1 MGIMKYTLF
10 NGQEIGKNAEEFF
23 EKLGNSESSG
33 NYKKSNN
40 PYGFMGK
47 YQLGEDIFEDLGWY
61 KDSTKNK
68 PSKKN
73 PYDWNGNFS
82 GYIKSK
88 WNVNTIKDFLKNPSA
103 QDDSMMQSLPI
114 RLRYIKS
121 LIKTL
126 SGRILDSYICQK
138 ITISKTPI
146 ITTTSGKPYENQKEK
161 LALVLKRFKERGMGN
176 PLGKSYVIT
185 TSGVLAGAHLA
196 GQGGI
201 SHFLVSDGKKLPI
214 DGYGTCVLSYLVQMG
229 GHDLSAIIG
238 YKDNCDIDSKVVV
251 KNDSFKDEVILK
263 GEMNKGTNKT
273 SDNSTSSG
281 TPKKEEKGIYEF
293 NGQKYEEVWENEFYK
308 QDMSGRKSPPVAGY
322 VEAEEA
328 VIKRLEEKFE
338 NPDLYDSDYIKYIE
352 SKIGKKVLEENK
364 EEIKIMLALYDKAT
378 KTEKRPGNIVSQYG
392 FDVLRGRNETDEP
405 LRIQDVAYHMY
416 YYPIPKKGQLETL
429 EYVFSK
435 FSAKYVKFPDVHYT
449 ENKEAGEY
457 KITQIAEIIKDV
469 GKRKEEP
476 VIKYKLPE
484 KYDKYMEGI
493 KDIDEIILRIPKK
506 EKQYFQKMRSEN
518 LLRGL
523 EMAGEHKK
531 SFSVDENSVRKYP
544 LARRFLDNLLIEFIK
559 VETGFKEE
567 KENKDFD
574 GHKYRDSN
582 ILRNYL
588 LWYDENFGRI
598 ELPSPEGVGMYAKLE
613 KLGKD
618 IRITTMLDIWI
629 NSKEKNKLKH
639 IRKIHNLIIDN
650 YGDYT
655 DKKNFDRDK
664 EIITG
669 HFSDVKELRDYSAA
683 KDSMN
688 LYSFYR
694 EFYDLK
700 NIIKPSNELYVNE
713 NCILKCTLGDGMSRI
728 NITRDS
734 VVLRGGKQANI
745 KDKNIL
751 PFKSC
756 KAASSCKPELLDTW
770 EKNTDTQ
777 VGGEPA
783 LLDISTIKCKYGGII
798 SIDDSG
804 QKKVNSSSEST
815 SSSTG
820 NTSQSKGK
828 SNSSP
833 SVGTAKTTTVN
844 TKPSKREVDCGYRSL
859 LEICVSLN
867 KNFMQTP
874 LKKECQMYRKYKKD
888 CTALENERRTLYKK
902 INNIKNEFVIGEL
915 GEKLKQERIKNAQKE
930 LDNFIKKNEE
940 KGMIAGKG
948 SSDSKKRE
956 LISKISL
963 AMYEAN
969 SKAMDMSVPKKDTK
983 KVFKDYGYTACDYD
997 KRKFYQSST
1006 LGGIVYGYL
1015 NAAMGEEISTKTQEE
1030 MGKDIKKREEE
1041 ERRKNTSYPNYKL
1054 PGYEIYADIQKKEA
1068 EKRTEIKVKTEVQ
1081 VLFTIGEELYKSTQ
1095 EIPTGNSILS
1105 KIREKVSLII
1115 KCPFGEVERQEH
1127 HGEKPVSS
1135 DKAVASGQG
1144 SLNNSGQQ
1152 QQNKSTGG
1160 NEQSGK
1166 GNSTVKTQ
1174 TFGNNK
1180 EQQPG
1185 NNRDTNKSSSTPVSK
1200 PTEKPKNNSESSVLC
1215 SGDRCPNVGV
1225 DGIYTFVVER
1235 IKESDKATL
1244 SKFYVLD
1251 PNNERLSKYDGFI
1264 IEREGPDEIRS
1275 GRSKRIVAGTHNL
1288 KWRYRPA
1295 MRHRYWAPHIY
1306 SEKISA
1312 ERAILMHPGEGRGWS
1327 VGCLIWAETV
1337 DGYRTNL
1344 EGSQGFAEKIQKLI
1358 HQVENTSYE
1367 ETKVL
1372 EEEKFK
1378 KMDSKNGDLP
1388 HEIAGHPV
1396 YKKYQ
1401 AKLFKKIKIKI
1412 INKI

>member
-1 MGIMKYTLF
+1 MKYTLF

-40 PYGFMGK
+40 PYGFMGR

-73 PYDWNGNFS
+73 PYDWIGDFS

-88 WNVNTIKDFLKNPSA
+88 WNVNTIKDFLNSPSA

-126 SGRILDSYICQK
+126 NGRTLDSYICQK

-146 ITTTSGKPYENQKEK
+146 ITTTSGKPHEDQKEK
-161 LALVLKRFKERGMGN
+161 LKLVLKRFRERGMGN
-176 PLGKSYVIT
+176 PLGKSYIIT

-196 GQGGI
+196 GQGGVA
-201 SHFLVSDGKKLPI
+201 HFLASDGKKLPI

-229 GHDLSAIIG
+229 GHDLSVIIG
-238 YKDNCDIDSKVVV
+238 YKDKCDIAGKVVV

-263 GEMNKGTNKT
+263 DEMNKGTNKT
-273 SDNSTSSG
+273 NDNSTPSG
-281 TPKKEEKGIYEF
+281 IPKKEEKGIYEF
-293 NGQKYEEVWENEFYK
+293 KGQKYEEVWENEFYK
-308 QDMSGRKSPPVAGY
+308 QDISGRKSPPIAGY

-338 NPDLYDSDYIKYIE
+338 NPDLYGSDYIKYIE
-352 SKIGKKVLEENK
+352 SKLGRKVLEENK
-364 EEIKIMLALYDKAT
+364 VEINVMLALYDKAT
-378 KTEKRPGNIVSQYG
+378 STEKRPGNIVRQYG
-392 FDVLRGRNETDEP
+392 FDVLRGRNETNEP
-405 LRIQDVAYHMY
+405 LRIQDVAYYIY

-449 ENKEAGEY
+449 ENKETGEY
-457 KITQIAEIIKDV
+457 QIAQIAEIIKDV

-484 KYDKYMEGI
+484 KYDKYMEGV
-493 KDIDEIILRIPKK
+493 KDMDEIILRIPKK
-506 EKQYFQKMRSEN
+506 EKQYFHKMRSEN

-544 LARRFLDNLLIEFIK
+544 LARRFLDNLLIEFVK

-574 GHKYRDSN
+574 GHGYRDSN

-598 ELPSPEGVGMYAKLE
+598 ELPSPEGGGMYAKLE

-639 IRKIHNLIIDN
+639 VREIHNLIIDN

-655 DKKNFDRDK
+655 DKKDFDRDK

-669 HFSDVKELRDYSAA
+669 HFSDIKELRDYSAG

-688 LYSFYR
+688 LYSFYK

-700 NIIKPSNELYVNE
+700 NIIQPSNELYVNE
-713 NCILKCTLGDGMSRI
+713 NCILKCTLGNGMSRI
-728 NITRDS
+728 NVNRDG
-734 VVLRGGKQANI
+734 VILRGGKPANI

-756 KAASSCKPELLDTW
+756 KAASSCKPELLDAW

-777 VGGEPA
+777 VGGKPA

-804 QKKVNSSSEST
+804 QKKINSSPVPASQ
-815 SSSTG
+815 STG
-820 NTSQSKGK
+820 NTGQSTGK
-828 SNSSP
+828 SNSSS

-844 TKPSKREVDCGYRSL
+844 TKLSKKEVDCGYRSL

-888 CTALENERRTLYKK
+888 HTALENERRTLYKK
-902 INNIKNEFVIGEL
+902 INNIKNEFVVGDL

-940 KGMIAGKG
+940 KAMIAGRG

-956 LISKISL
+956 LMSKISV
-963 AMYEAN
+963 AMYEAS
-969 SKAMDMSVPKKDTK
+969 SKAMDMSVPKKDIK
-983 KVFKDYGYTACDYD
+983 KVFKNYGYTACDYD
-997 KRKFYQSST
+997 KRKFYQTSIFGS
-1006 LGGIVYGYL
+1006 IVYGYL
-1015 NAAMGEEISTKTQEE
+1015 NAAMGETISKKTQEE
-1030 MGKDIKKREEE
+1030 MEKDIKKREEE

-1068 EKRTEIKVKTEVQ
+1068 EKSTEIKGNTEVQ
-1081 VLFTIGEELYKSTQ
+1081 VLFTIGEELYKNTQ
-1095 EIPTGNSILS
+1095 EIPTGTSILA
-1105 KIREKVSLII
+1105 KIRGKVSSVI
-1115 KCPFGEVERQEH
+1115 KCPFEEVERQGH

-1135 DKAVASGQG
+1135 DKAVANNQG
-1144 SLNNSGQQ
+1144 SGNNSEQQQGNKSTSGNQQSGKSSTTTNSQTPVSNKGQQ
-1152 QQNKSTGG
+1152 QQS
-1160 NEQSGK
+1160 SG
-1166 GNSTVKTQ
+1166 
-1174 TFGNNK
+1174 
-1180 EQQPG
+1180 
-1185 NNRDTNKSSSTPVSK
+1185 DTNKSSSTQVNK
-1200 PTEKPKNNSESSVLC
+1200 TAEKPKSDSNNSVVC
-1215 SGDRCPNVGV
+1215 SEDRCPNVGV
-1225 DGIYTFVVER
+1225 NGIYTFVVER
-1235 IKESDKATL
+1235 VKESDKATL
-1244 SKFYVLD
+1244 AKFYVLD
-1251 PNNERLSKYDGFI
+1251 PNDERLSKYDGYI

-1275 GRSKRIVAGTHNL
+1275 GRKKRVVAGVHNL

-1312 ERAILMHPGEGRGWS
+1312 DRAILMHPGQGRGWS
-1327 VGCLIWAETV
+1327 VGCLIWAESV
-1337 DGYRTNL
+1337 KGYTTSI
-1344 EGSQGFAEKIQKLI
+1344 EGSQGFAEKIKKFI

-1367 ETKVL
+1367 EVRVL
-1372 EEEKFK
+1372 ETGKHKTGGSDDWIDEETEK
-1378 KMDSKNGDLP
+1378 
-1388 HEIAGHPV
+1388 HPT

-1401 AKLFKKIKIKI
+1401 GKSLKKIKIKI
-1412 INKI
+1412 INNF

>member
-1 MGIMKYTLF
+1 MGR
-10 NGQEIGKNAEEFF
+10 
-23 EKLGNSESSG
+23 
-33 NYKKSNN
+33 
-40 PYGFMGK
+40 
-47 YQLGEDIFEDLGWY
+47 YQLGEDIFIDLGWY
-61 KDSTKNK
+61 KDSTKNEVSRK
-68 PSKKN
+68 D
-73 PYDWNGNFS
+73 PYDWIGNFS
-82 GYIKSK
+82 GHIKNK
-88 WNVNTIKDFLKNPSA
+88 WNVNTIKDFLNNPSA
-103 QDDSMMQSLPI
+103 QDDSMMHSLPV
-114 RLRYIKS
+114 RLRYVKG
-121 LIKTL
+121 LIKRL
-126 SGRILDSYICQK
+126 NGRTLDSYICQK

-161 LALVLKRFKERGMGN
+161 LALVLKRFRERGMGN
-176 PLGKSYVIT
+176 PLGKSYIIT
-185 TSGVLAGAHLA
+185 TSGILAGAHLV
-196 GQGGI
+196 GQGGV
-201 SHFLVSDGKKLPI
+201 SHFLASDGEKLPI
-214 DGYGTCVLSYLVQMG
+214 DGYGTCVLSYLVEMG
-229 GHDLSAIIG
+229 GHDLSVIIG
-238 YKDNCDIDSKVVV
+238 DKDKCDIDSKVVV

-281 TPKKEEKGIYEF
+281 ILKKEEKGIYEF
-293 NGQKYEEVWENEFYK
+293 KGQKYEEVWENEFYK

-328 VIKRLEEKFE
+328 VVKRLEEKFE

-364 EEIKIMLALYDKAT
+364 EEIKIMLTLYDKAT

-392 FDVLRGRNETDEP
+392 FDILRGRNEIDEP
-405 LRIQDVAYHMY
+405 LRIQDVAYYMY

-457 KITQIAEIIKDV
+457 QITQIAEIIKDV
-469 GKRKEEP
+469 GKTKEEP

-484 KYDKYMEGI
+484 KYGKYMEGV

-506 EKQYFQKMRSEN
+506 EKQYFHKMRSEN
-518 LLRGL
+518 LFRGL

-567 KENKDFD
+567 VENKDFD

-588 LWYDENFGRI
+588 VWYDENFGRI
-598 ELPSPEGVGMYAKLE
+598 ELPGPEGGGMYAKLE

-629 NSKEKNKLKH
+629 NSKERNKLKH
-639 IRKIHNLIIDN
+639 IREIHNLIIDN
-650 YGDYT
+650 YVDYT
-655 DKKNFDRDK
+655 DKKDFEKDK
-664 EIITG
+664 EIVTG
-669 HFSDVKELRDYSAA
+669 HFSDIKELRDYSAE

-700 NIIKPSNELYVNE
+700 NIIKPTNELYVNE
-713 NCILKCTLGDGMSRI
+713 NCILKCTLGNGMSRI
-728 NITRDS
+728 NVTRDS

-756 KAASSCKPELLDTW
+756 KAASSCKPELLDMW

-777 VGGEPA
+777 IGGEPA

-804 QKKVNSSSEST
+804 QKKVNSSSQPT
-815 SSSTG
+815 SPATG
-820 NTSQSKGK
+820 STSQSSGK

-844 TKPSKREVDCGYRSL
+844 TKPSKKEVDCGYRSL

-888 CTALENERRTLYKK
+888 HTALENERRTLYKK
-902 INNIKNEFVIGEL
+902 INNIKNEFVIGDL
-915 GEKLKQERIKNAQKE
+915 GERLRQERIKNAQKE

-956 LISKISL
+956 LLSKISV

-969 SKAMDMSVPKKDTK
+969 RKAMDMSVPKKDTK

-997 KRKFYQSST
+997 KRKFYQSSI

-1015 NAAMGEEISTKTQEE
+1015 NAAMGETISKKTQVE
-1030 MGKDIKKREEE
+1030 MEKDIKKREEE
-1041 ERRKNTSYPNYKL
+1041 ERRKNTTYPNYKL
-1054 PGYEIYADIQKKEA
+1054 LGYEIYADIQKKEA
-1068 EKRTEIKVKTEVQ
+1068 EKGTEIKGKIVVQ
-1081 VLFTIGEELYKSTQ
+1081 VLFTIGEELYRNTQ
-1095 EIPTGNSILS
+1095 EIPTGSSILS
-1105 KIREKVSLII
+1105 KIREKVSPVI

-1127 HGEKPVSS
+1127 HGEKPGSS
-1135 DKAVASGQG
+1135 DKGVVSGQG
-1144 SLNNSGQQ
+1144 SGNKSGQQ
-1152 QQNKSTGG
+1152 QGNKSTGG
-1160 NEQSGK
+1160 NQQAGK
-1166 GNSTVKTQ
+1166 SNTTTESQTPVSNKGQQQGNS
-1174 TFGNNK
+1174 GDA
-1180 EQQPG
+1180 G
-1185 NNRDTNKSSSTPVSK
+1185 KSSSTQVSK
-1200 PTEKPKNNSESSVLC
+1200 PAEKPKNDSDKSVLC

-1235 IKESDKATL
+1235 VKESDKATL
-1244 SKFYVLD
+1244 AKFYILN
-1251 PNNERLSKYDGFI
+1251 PNNERLSKYDGYI

-1306 SEKISA
+1306 SDKISA
-1312 ERAILMHPGEGRGWS
+1312 DRAILIHPGKGRGWS
-1327 VGCLIWAETV
+1327 IGCLVWAETV
-1337 DGYRTNL
+1337 EGYTTSI
-1344 EGSQGFAEKIQKLI
+1344 EGSQGFAEKIKKFI

-1367 ETKVL
+1367 DLKVL
-1372 EEEKFK
+1372 EGEEFK
-1378 KMDSKNGDLP
+1378 IMEPKEKLP
-1388 HEIAGHPV
+1388 DKISGHPV

-1401 AKLFKKIKIKI
+1401 GKSFKNIKIKI
-1412 INKI
+1412 INNF